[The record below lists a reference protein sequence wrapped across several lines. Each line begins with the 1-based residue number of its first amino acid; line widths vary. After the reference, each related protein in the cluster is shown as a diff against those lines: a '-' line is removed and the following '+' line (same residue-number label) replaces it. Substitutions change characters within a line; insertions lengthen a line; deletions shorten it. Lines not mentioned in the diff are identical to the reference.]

1 VLLKATGS
9 YALLPLLSSSRC
21 HSGLFLL
28 HLLYLAALLQPA
40 VSFLFLRLLRLPP
53 ASGLV
58 CLRGRAPH
66 VTSCVQVAPG
76 EMDLGLALQLLRL
89 PLDLGEHPTLGGPV
103 ELKLG
108 KFGPYVEHANQA
120 ASLPKVSRAHCPIE
134 EWREIAAFRK

>member
-1 VLLKATGS
+1 MVGRSFCPCYAWLL
-9 YALLPLLSSSRC
+9 R
-21 HSGLFLL
+21 SGLPFASCSFVCFL
-28 HLLYLAALLQPA
+28 P
-40 VSFLFLRLLRLPP
+40 PP

-66 VTSCVQVAPG
+66 VTFCVQLAPG
-76 EMDLGLALQLLRL
+76 EMELGLALQLLRL

-120 ASLPKVSRAHCPIE
+120 ASLPKVSRAHRPVVE
-134 EWREIAAFRK
+134 RKESAYCRVEGICGVPQTITLFSIMASLE